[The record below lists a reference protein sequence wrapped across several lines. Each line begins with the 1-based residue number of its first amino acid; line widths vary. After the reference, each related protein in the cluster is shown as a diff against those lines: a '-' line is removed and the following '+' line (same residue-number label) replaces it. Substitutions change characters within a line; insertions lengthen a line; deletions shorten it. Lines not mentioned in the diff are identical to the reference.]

1 MNTKTIAVAVLVAVA
16 AVAIIMRVP
25 KARGIVFGG

>member
-1 MNTKTIAVAVLVAVA
+1 MNKTVIIAVVVAVA

>member
-1 MNTKTIAVAVLVAVA
+1 MNTKTIVVAVIVAVA

-25 KARGIVFGG
+25 KARAIAFGG